1 MRRKIERLEREHQET
16 MKQIMEEKMEE
27 INKIRNENSMQVQN
41 ITEASLR
48 AKSDVSITKKK
59 ISEKEQEKESNI

>member
-1 MRRKIERLEREHQET
+1 MEEKEEELRKIE
-16 MKQIMEEKMEE
+16 
-27 INKIRNENSMQVQN
+27 NEYSQQVQN

-59 ISEKEQEKESNI
+59 IQ

>member
-1 MRRKIERLEREHQET
+1 MR
-16 MKQIMEEKMEE
+16 QIMEEKEE
-27 INKIRNENSMQVQN
+27 ELRKIENEYSQQVQN

-59 ISEKEQEKESNI
+59 IQ